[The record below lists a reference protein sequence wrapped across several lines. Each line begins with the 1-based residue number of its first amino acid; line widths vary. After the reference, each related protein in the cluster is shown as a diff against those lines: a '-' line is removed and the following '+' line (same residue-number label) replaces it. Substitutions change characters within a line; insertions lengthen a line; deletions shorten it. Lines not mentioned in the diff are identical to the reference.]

1 MDKLDP
7 KMENLL
13 EILKQAEEGKLVL
26 PQFQRDFVWSRQD
39 IKDLLVSLLNGYF
52 VGTFLFLRTDP
63 ANPPHSHGGQSKVLL
78 YQLIEMGI
86 ILQNQRL

>member
-26 PQFQRDFVWSRQD
+26 PPQFQRDFVWSKQN

-52 VGTFLFLRTDP
+52 IGTFLFLRTDP
-63 ANPPHSHGGQSKVLL
+63 TNPPIHVEANPRCYSTS
-78 YQLIEMGI
+78 
-86 ILQNQRL
+86 